1 MVYIIAYFLILILI
15 WLLNRNSGFVSVFR
29 STKKTNWIVA
39 SISLF
44 MLYASVDTAQLYS
57 GIISDQGIWGLWLL
71 WVGMISAAIVP
82 LVFAPLWVKLNFD
95 TDNQFTLYRFSGI
108 GAKILHQF
116 RAVYVGGIVVAFS
129 LSFQTIAFSRIIQV
143 YYDISVNDS
152 ILITGGLLSLFSL
165 KNSFANKFK
174 TDVFHAI
181 LYLGTILILY
191 YFFEKQTGG
200 FSSVIKAIEQHSA
213 DTLSILPPKGNQNL
227 WNSLFVYLGVQW
239 WSTSTYD
246 GGGPQMAR
254 FTATGTKWGAIK
266 AGISPYLISIPITLI
281 VIVMALMSYVFSG
294 FSNNGEVDF
303 VISIFQVVPESMSV
317 IVLIGF
323 FALFITSAE
332 STLNWGASFL
342 SIDFYK
348 GYVAKNKSD
357 MHYTRI
363 SFLSMLILS
372 VISMFIALN
381 TDSLIVL
388 TKITF
393 SISAGVAPVFVL
405 RWFWMRMN
413 AWSQLSAMISSG
425 IYTIIFYA
433 FEYYY
438 PNFFESSSLSA
449 YEWRLVIV
457 TTLTTFTWIIV
468 TFMTK
473 KDDEKTIKRFLK
485 ILPSNKEIVKLFIIA
500 ILIGV
505 GLIVVQTL
513 FMMLVF

>member
-1 MVYIIAYFLILILI
+1 MIYIIAYFIILVSI
-15 WLLNRNSGFVSVFR
+15 WLLNRNDGFVSVFR
-29 STKKTNWIVA
+29 STKKTNWMVA

-82 LVFAPLWVKLNFD
+82 LVFAPLWVKLNLD

-116 RAVYVGGIVVAFS
+116 RAVYVGGVVVAFS

-143 YYDISVNDS
+143 YYDISAQDS

-181 LYLGTILILY
+181 LYLGTIVILY
-191 YFFEKQTGG
+191 YFFDKSTGG
-200 FSSVIKAIEQHSA
+200 FTSVINAITEHSP
-213 DTLSILPPKGNQNL
+213 DTISVLPPEGNQNL
-227 WNSLFVYLGVQW
+227 WNSLFVYLGIQW
-239 WSTSTYD
+239 WSSSTYD
-246 GGGPQMAR
+246 GGGPQMSR

-266 AGISPYLISIPITLI
+266 AGLSPYLLSMPITIL
-281 VIVMALMSYVFSG
+281 VIIMALMSYVFSG
-294 FSNNGEVDF
+294 FAADGEIGF
-303 VISIFQVVPESMSV
+303 VKSIFQVVPESFSMV
-317 IVLIGF
+317 VLIGF

-342 SIDFYK
+342 TVDFYK
-348 GYVAKNKSD
+348 GYLVKNKQEK
-357 MHYTRI
+357 HYTKI
-363 SFLSMLILS
+363 SFISMLFLS

-381 TDSLIVL
+381 TDSLMVL

-425 IYTIIFYA
+425 IYTIAFYI
-433 FEYYY
+433 FEYFNPKYFDS
-438 PNFFESSSLSA
+438 NSLTA
-449 YEWRLVIV
+449 YEWRLIFV
-457 TTLTTFTWIIV
+457 TLLTTITWITV
-468 TFMTK
+468 TFLTK
-473 KDDEKTIKRFLK
+473 KDDDKTIKLFLK
-485 ILPSNKEIVKLFIIA
+485 ILPSNKEIVKSFIIA
-500 ILIGV
+500 IMMGI
-505 GLIVVQTL
+505 GLIAVQTL
-513 FMMLVF
+513 AMYLVF